1 MEKQFLDDLKIC
13 AQTCTAANV
22 RRSSRAITRFYA
34 NYLSDLDLEPTQY
47 SLLVACALLESVT
60 LSNLADLFVID
71 RSTLARNLAIMERNG
86 LININKGEDKRTRII
101 KLTKNGENILSK
113 AIPLWKKAQQE
124 IENNFGH
131 KRLTNLINEMKTL
144 TQLAQVG

>member
-144 TQLAQVG
+144 TQLAQKG

>member
-144 TQLAQVG
+144 TQLAQMG